1 LQLGSSPIS
10 GSNGSGSAMSR
21 PQTRRAR
28 VTVIGMTH
36 EHLVVVDSM

>member
-1 LQLGSSPIS
+1 
-10 GSNGSGSAMSR
+10 MSR

-36 EHLVVVDSM
+36 QHLVVVDFM